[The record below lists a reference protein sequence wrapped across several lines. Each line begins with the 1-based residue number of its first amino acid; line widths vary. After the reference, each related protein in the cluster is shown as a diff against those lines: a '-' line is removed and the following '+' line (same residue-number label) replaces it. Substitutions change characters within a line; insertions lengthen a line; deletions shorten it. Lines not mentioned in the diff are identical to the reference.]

1 MIKLNKKKEK
11 IEMLGDHD
19 EIVAEVQVAI
29 LSLLDNTAKMDK
41 KLAKKTFVDMV
52 VAVVSGAHLLE
63 DEYDIN
69 CIKLLDEYLKE
80 MD

>member
-11 IEMLGDHD
+11 IVMLGDHD

-29 LSLLDNTAKMDK
+29 LSLLDNTAKIDK
-41 KLAKKTFVDMV
+41 DLAKETYINMI
-52 VAVVSGAHLLE
+52 VAVVSAAHLLE

-69 CIKLLDEYLKE
+69 CLKLLEEYLE
-80 MD
+80 AMD